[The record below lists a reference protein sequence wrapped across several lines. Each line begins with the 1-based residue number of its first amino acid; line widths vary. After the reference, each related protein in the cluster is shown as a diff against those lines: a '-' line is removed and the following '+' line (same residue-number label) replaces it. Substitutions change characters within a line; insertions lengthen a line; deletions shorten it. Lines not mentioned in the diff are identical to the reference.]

1 MVERLN
7 GIEKVRGSTP
17 LISTIQERPLRRSFF
32 VYPLSLS
39 RALWYN
45 LAMENFKK
53 VAVLMGGTS
62 NEREVSLVSGRNV
75 VEGLASLGKYEVVP
89 VVLDADNLDVLPSHV
104 DACYVTLHGGWGENG
119 GVQAALDQRGIPYTG
134 PGAAASRITMDKIET
149 KKVLDRAGVPNAPW
163 SVVGDADAD
172 LAEADLPLP
181 LPVVVKAPR
190 DGSSVGVYL
199 VKTFDQWADAVRN
212 AVRIDREKF
221 GGSGEALVEAFISGR
236 EMTVGV
242 LGHTALPVVEI
253 CAPGGWYGY
262 EEKYNSNETR
272 YPFPTDDF
280 LPEMQRLALAAFDA
294 TGCRGVTRV
303 DFRVTPEGQMF
314 VLELNTSPGMTGHS
328 LVPKAAAK
336 LGVSFSDLCDRV
348 LETAVHD

>member
-1 MVERLN
+1 M
-7 GIEKVRGSTP
+7 
-17 LISTIQERPLRRSFF
+17 
-32 VYPLSLS
+32 
-39 RALWYN
+39 A
-45 LAMENFKK
+45 NFKK

-62 NEREVSLVSGRNV
+62 NEREVSLVSGKNV
-75 VEGLASLGKYEVVP
+75 AEALVSLHKYDVVP
-89 VVLDADNLDVLPSHV
+89 VVLDADNLDALPADV

-119 GVQAALDQRGIPYTG
+119 GVQSALDARGIPYTG
-134 PGAAASRITMDKIET
+134 PGAGASRVTMDKIAT
-149 KKVLDRAGVPNAPW
+149 KKVLDQAGVPNAPW
-163 SVVGDADAD
+163 CVVGDADSN

-199 VKTFDQWADAVRN
+199 VKSYGQWANAVRE

-221 GGSGEALVEAFISGR
+221 GGAGEALVEAFVPGR

-242 LGHTALPVVEI
+242 LGHEVLPVVEI

-280 LPEMQRLALAAFDA
+280 IPEMQRLALAAFDA

-303 DFRVTPEGQMF
+303 DFRVTPEGRMF

-328 LVPKAAAK
+328 LVPKAAGK
-336 LGVSFSDLCDRV
+336 IGISFPELCDRV
-348 LETAVHD
+348 LGTAVHD

>member
-1 MVERLN
+1 M
-7 GIEKVRGSTP
+7 
-17 LISTIQERPLRRSFF
+17 
-32 VYPLSLS
+32 
-39 RALWYN
+39 A
-45 LAMENFKK
+45 NFKK

-62 NEREVSLVSGRNV
+62 NEREVSLVSGKNV
-75 VEGLASLGKYEVVP
+75 AEALVSLDKYDVVP
-89 VVLDADNLDVLPSHV
+89 VVLDADNLDALPADV

-119 GVQAALDQRGIPYTG
+119 GVQSALDARGIPYTG
-134 PGAAASRITMDKIET
+134 PGAGASRVTMDKIAT
-149 KKVLDRAGVPNAPW
+149 KKVLDQAGVPNAPW
-163 SVVGDADAD
+163 CVVGDADSN

-199 VKTFDQWADAVRN
+199 VKSYGQWATAVRE

-221 GGSGEALVEAFISGR
+221 GGAGEALVEAFIPGR

-242 LGHTALPVVEI
+242 LGHEVLPVVEI

-262 EEKYNSNETR
+262 DDKYNSVETR

-280 LPEMQRLALAAFDA
+280 IPEIQRLALAAFDA

-303 DFRVTPEGQMF
+303 DFRVTPEGRMS
-314 VLELNTSPGMTGHS
+314 VPGLNTSPGRTGHS
-328 LVPKAAAK
+328 LVPEAAGK
-336 LGVSFSDLCDRV
+336 IGISFPELCGRV
-348 LETAVHD
+348 LGTAVHD